1 MIKKK
6 ITITYL
12 IEDKFDEHEFECAR
26 KGVELNIA
34 IWDALQT
41 IRTRLKYAEDVSDT
55 EQVFLE
61 GLRTGLSYAYIEE
74 GG

>member
-6 ITITYL
+6 ITVTYL
-12 IEDKFDEHEFECAR
+12 IEDKFDEHDFECAR

-55 EQVFLE
+55 EQAFLE
-61 GLRTGLSYAYIEE
+61 ELRTGLSYAYIEE